1 MKAMHAHF
9 AVDDLA
15 AGVRFYSTLF
25 ASAPTVLSA
34 DYAKWTLDA
43 PHLSFSIA
51 RRGAAE
57 APGRHGPGLRAR
69 LSSESSSAIR

>member
-1 MKAMHAHF
+1 MKAMHVHF
-9 AVDDLA
+9 TVDDLA

-34 DYAKWTLDA
+34 DYAKWTLEA
-43 PHLSFSIA
+43 PQLSFSIA

-57 APGRHGPGLRAR
+57 APGRHGPSLRVR
-69 LSSESSSAIR
+69 LSLDSSKATR

>member
-9 AVDDLA
+9 TVDDLA

-25 ASAPTVLSA
+25 ASEPTVLSA

-43 PHLSFSIA
+43 PNLSFSIV
-51 RRGAAE
+51 RRGAADV
-57 APGRHGPGLRAR
+57 PGRHGPCLRAR